1 MKNYLANVMTKMF
14 VPSFVIFLSF
24 SFHYILYKRRL
35 ATVFLGIQFNIC
47 VRKNEK
53 MFTSH
58 YMYIGQKRK
67 FEANKDILRQK
78 ESMSHI
84 ILLNFHLDFL
94 TSTDADCSHCAAL
107 KSVSISLYYIYYI
120 YSNSKLGYV
129 LRQRILISRF
139 LLKKYNNFLLREY
152 YFFY

>member
-14 VPSFVIFLSF
+14 VIFLFF
-24 SFHYILYKRRL
+24 SFHYILYKRKL
-35 ATVFLGIQFNIC
+35 ATVLLGIQFNIC